1 MQGRS
6 MNLSGDL
13 NTTIQIN
20 DTPRPRPARR
30 YSAIEPNRERARL
43 AGPRLTLAAV
53 RLQA

>member
-20 DTPRPRPARR
+20 DPPPGPARGR
-30 YSAIEPNRERARL
+30 PVVIPPSNRTANELGSPDRA
-43 AGPRLTLAAV
+43 
-53 RLQA
+53 

>member
-1 MQGRS
+1 

-13 NTTIQIN
+13 NTITNKSIKHL
-20 DTPRPRPARR
+20 RPRGARR